1 MDKENELYHSTIYLG
16 TDFSDGIRHWKYVKK
31 VRKNG
36 RWVYYY
42 HDPDREK
49 IHTDYTNKM
58 NKLDKEAK
66 NMNWGQI
73 EPKFNKINSDYKKAL
88 AAYDKYKKT
97 SIKSVA
103 VTTVAKGV
111 VKVANAMSKLM
122 KNVSKTKAWKKLS
135 SLFNKKKK

>member
-1 MDKENELYHSTIYLG
+1 MDNKNELYHSTIYLG
-16 TDFSDGIRHWKYVKK
+16 TDFSDRIRHWKYVKK

-49 IHTDYTNKM
+49 IHNDYTNKM

-66 NMNWGQI
+66 NMKWGQI
-73 EPKFNKINSDYKKAL
+73 EKKFNKINTDYNKAL

-97 SIKSVA
+97 SIKAVA
-103 VTTVAKGV
+103 TTTIAKGV
-111 VKVANAMSKLM
+111 VKVANTISKLL
-122 KNVSKTKAWKKLS
+122 SKVKKYA
-135 SLFNKKKK
+135 KKKKWIK